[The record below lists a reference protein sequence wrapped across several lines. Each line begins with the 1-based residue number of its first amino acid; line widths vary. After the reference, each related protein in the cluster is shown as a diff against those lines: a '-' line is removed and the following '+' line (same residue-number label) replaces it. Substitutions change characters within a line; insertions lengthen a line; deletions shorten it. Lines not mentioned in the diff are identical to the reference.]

1 MHMLNVDVYGPV
13 FRTVLLPTWES
24 VIRRR
29 PTLTHL
35 EELERTEWRSL
46 DQLHAL
52 QSAALKRLMRHAYDN
67 VPFYRERFDAAG
79 ISPDAIAGP
88 EDLAALPVLTRS
100 DASASLEAR
109 KSKAPPYFEISKM
122 TSGTTG
128 EPLEFGY
135 DRGSEYWRQATK
147 LRGYGWAGY
156 RPGDKSLH
164 YWGMLEALYKK
175 PLLTRSK
182 IKADRLMR
190 RENFIDCTE
199 RSDER
204 LKGVVQAIREL
215 RPKVLVSYSQAAVA
229 LARYVLETGSRSWD
243 VLPVICAAEAL
254 FAPDRKLVEAAF
266 GAVFETYGSREFML
280 IAAECDAHDGMH
292 LSMENLIVELLV
304 RENGGLR
311 AARPGELGE
320 IAVTDLHNY
329 GLPFIRYL
337 TGDLGL
343 QAGSERCKCG
353 RGLAKLA
360 AVQGRKTDTMRD
372 GQGQPV
378 SGLFFHV
385 TFSVLAHKI
394 RQFQAVQRR
403 DGSVDLRLVP
413 NRSYDDS
420 VLEIVRKSS
429 AKFLPGVDVRIELVP
444 EIPPGKNGKLRTVVV
459 ET

>member
-1 MHMLNVDVYGPV
+1 MLNVDVYGPV
-13 FRTVLLPTWES
+13 YRNLLFPAWEN

-29 PTLTHL
+29 PTLAHL
-35 EELERTEWRSL
+35 ERLERTEWASL
-46 DQLHAL
+46 DELNAL
-52 QSAALKRLMRHAYDN
+52 QCAALARLIRHAYKN
-67 VPFYRERFDAAG
+67 VPFYRERFDASG
-79 ISPDAIAGP
+79 ISPDDITTPA
-88 EDLAALPVLTRS
+88 DLGKIPVLTRAE
-100 DASASLEAR
+100 ASASLEAR
-109 KSKAPPYFEISKM
+109 KSTAPPYFEISKM

-156 RPGDKSLH
+156 RLGDKSLH
-164 YWGMLEALYKK
+164 YWGMLEVLYKK
-175 PLLTRSK
+175 PFLARNK
-182 IKADRLMR
+182 IRADRLLR

-199 RSDER
+199 RSDAK
-204 LKGVVQAIREL
+204 LKRVVGAIREL
-215 RPKVLVSYSQAAVA
+215 RPKVLLCYSQAAVA
-229 LARYVLETGSRSWD
+229 LARHVLETKSRSWD

-254 FAPDRKLVEAAF
+254 FAPDRKVIEAAF

-280 IAAECDAHDGMH
+280 VAAECDAHDGMH

-304 RENGGLR
+304 REHGGLR
-311 AARPGELGE
+311 PARPGELGE
-320 IAVTDLHNY
+320 IAVTDLHND

-343 QAGSERCKCG
+343 QAAPGRCGCG
-353 RGLAKLA
+353 RSLLKLA
-360 AVQGRKTDTMRD
+360 AVQGRKTDTLRD
-372 GQGQPV
+372 GQGRPV
-378 SGLFFHV
+378 SGLFYHV
-385 TFSVLAHKI
+385 TFSVLADKI

-403 DGSVDLRLVP
+403 DGSLDLRLVP
-413 NRSYDDS
+413 NRAYDDS

-429 AKFLPGVDVRIELVP
+429 QKFLPGVDVRIEIVP